1 VDLECFHNS
10 LKFIIEVKIED
21 PYTKWKSL
29 LDGIA
34 QAWQYSKS
42 MNANG
47 FIVLEYPASVRRP
60 LVVTAEVIDH
70 LATQSYVNAIILTEF
85 WTDKFIQI
93 PVREIFQRLRE
104 KSDAFIARQEKYVS
118 LDLAVETIREAILTI
133 SGVLRQFMGTID
145 DLINTVVG
153 RFDLFL
159 ALAEEDKEKL
169 RTAAIDLSSY
179 LLVNQIL
186 FYHIYSS
193 LTKNVPDLD
202 EDQISSIYD
211 LHKLFKKITDINYKA
226 VYSVDIIPYLPDV
239 ETIIKS
245 VKAVIRAI
253 KGVRAAS
260 IRHDLIGRI
269 YHESLPFETRKRL
282 AAFYTKP
289 IAAEILAGLCID
301 RWDES
306 VVDPACGSGTL
317 LVAAYRRK
325 ESLYKESLRKPFL
338 TEEENDRLHNLFV
351 QEHLTG
357 LDIMPFAT
365 HLTAV
370 NLSAQNP
377 QAITNK
383 LRVATQNSLSLQGII
398 TSKEFKTQGV
408 LLKPFSRVI
417 QETLI
422 RPPRAKQTF
431 FSRFGEIVEMQGA
444 VSPEGVG
451 EEFLF
456 HPVDVVIM
464 NPPFSDR
471 DKMPKDYRE
480 TLKNYD
486 KLIDICGNQVNYWG
500 FFLALADYLLKKNG
514 KMGVVVPINIFR
526 GGASQR
532 IRDHILSNHCIRYI
546 VKSVKDVAFSEAA
559 NFRDVLLVSE
569 KRKATPSDLTCLV
582 FLKKSMKEITIDSA
596 KAIVEKIRRLPR
608 GREYEDEDLEV
619 CWEETKSLMLQRKNL
634 MPIVGFF
641 RKKSRNLV
649 KELMLM
655 LVSSN
660 KVTKLSSKSLQPAFT
675 YRPQGLTEIV
685 FITRPLEESRVGRA
699 FMTLSK
705 ESEDVIKAKVKVLER
720 EITIK
725 KSILFPAL
733 RTITGVKT
741 MDITNKFDYV
751 ILEPYEDF
759 DMILKLSRWKM
770 KTFDWKF
777 FKTNVE
783 KEKGHL
789 IIPRRIRLDSDNTH
803 LLSFIS
809 KQEFIPG
816 TLTWIVKIP
825 FEDAKIFVLYFN
837 SIFTLA
843 QFLAYKSET
852 TEEFFEMMKQDW
864 VLVDVLDP
872 NKLTTEDKRKMHE
885 LFEKIK
891 DVKFPSLLE
900 QLKGKFW
907 ARWEIDK
914 AICEILG
921 VPQNRIEPFLSQI
934 YDALYDEIALFKGS
948 V

>member
-1 VDLECFHNS
+1 
-10 LKFIIEVKIED
+10 
-21 PYTKWKSL
+21 
-29 LDGIA
+29 
-34 QAWQYSKS
+34 

-47 FIVLEYPASVRRP
+47 FIVLEYPSTVRRP
-60 LVVTAEVIDH
+60 LIITAEVIDH
-70 LATQSYVNAIILTEF
+70 IATKSHVNAIILTEF
-85 WTDKFIQI
+85 WTDKFLRI
-93 PVREIFQRLRE
+93 PVYEIFQRLKE
-104 KSDAFIARQEKYVS
+104 KSDAFIARQERYVS

-202 EDQISSIYD
+202 EDQISSVYD
-211 LHKLFKKITDINYKA
+211 LDVAFRRIIDINYKA
-226 VYSVDIIPYLPDV
+226 VYSVDIIPNLPDV
-239 ETIIKS
+239 ETIVKS
-245 VKAVIRAI
+245 IKAVIRAI

-301 RWDES
+301 RWDET

-325 ESLYKESLRKPFL
+325 ESLYKESVGKRFL
-338 TEEENDRLHNLFV
+338 TEREIEQLHNLFV

-398 TSKEFKTQGV
+398 TSKEFKTQGI

-422 RPPRAKQTF
+422 KPPRGKQTF

-444 VSPEGVG
+444 VGPEGVG
-451 EEFLF
+451 EEFSLY
-456 HPVDVVIM
+456 PVDVVIM

-486 KLIDICGNQVNYWG
+486 KLIAICGNQVNYWG

-526 GGASQR
+526 GGASQK
-532 IRDHILSNHCIRYI
+532 IRDHILSNNCIRYI

-559 NFRDVLLVSE
+559 NFRDVLLISE
-569 KRKATPSDLTCLV
+569 KRRATPSDLTGLV
-582 FLKKSMKEITIDSA
+582 FLKKSMREITIDYA
-596 KAIVEKIRRLPR
+596 KAIVEKIRGIPP
-608 GREYEDEDLEV
+608 GREYEDEDLEI
-619 CWEETKSLMLQRKNL
+619 CWEETKSLISQRKNL
-634 MPIVGFF
+634 MPTVGFF
-641 RKKSRNLV
+641 QKKSRNLV
-649 KELMLM
+649 KELMGM
-655 LVSSN
+655 LSSST
-660 KVTKLSSKSLQPAFT
+660 KVTRLSSEFLQPAFT

-685 FITRPLEESRVGRA
+685 FITRPLDKSRVGRA

-705 ESEDVIKAKVKVLER
+705 ESEDIIRANVKALER

-725 KSILFPAL
+725 KSITFPAL

-741 MDITNKFDYV
+741 IDIKSKFDYV

-783 KEKGHL
+783 REKGHL

-809 KQEFIPG
+809 EQEFIPG
-816 TLTWIVKIP
+816 TLTWIVKTS
-825 FEDAKIFVLYFN
+825 FEDSKILALYFN

-864 VLVDVLDP
+864 ALVNVLDP
-872 NKLTTEDKRKMHE
+872 NKLTLNDKRKLQV
-885 LFEKIK
+885 LFER
-891 DVKFPSLLE
+891 VRNVEFPSILE
-900 QLKGKFW
+900 QLDRKFW
-907 ARWEIDK
+907 ARLEIDK
-914 AICEILG
+914 TMCEILG
-921 VPQNRIEPFLSQI
+921 VPENRIEPFLSEI
-934 YDALYDEIALFKGS
+934 YRALYDEIALFKGS
-948 V
+948 S